1 MLEHRLILALLL
13 GVPATA
19 GVSVSPTIVQAAEE
33 CRMKPGSTAP
43 SGSRWLYRINRTD
56 HRHCWFLSSKAV
68 GAHSQVSRRYRLLA
82 GDPDAASQD
91 EQRDSDLQ
99 ATSAPTNKTDDVAAK
114 PPVAPQ
120 ATMPAIEQSSENLVS
135 HSVLTIV
142 YRPPPPTAQ
151 TALEPTVGAARA
163 QSRTPAGGGKSNVVL
178 LAGAAAAGL
187 LLAGG
192 VLHFTRRVHRR
203 AHTQVVADRRSA
215 RWPLANKPLVEAM
228 PLHMTAE
235 YLKQSLH
242 ELKRDR
248 QRARED
254 LLLLDQTHEYTA
266 VSLPHAAAWLS
277 RPKATQTVK
286 AVNRQLADA

>member
-1 MLEHRLILALLL
+1 M
-13 GVPATA
+13 
-19 GVSVSPTIVQAAEE
+19 SPTIVQAAEE

-91 EQRDSDLQ
+91 QQRDSDLQ

-178 LAGAAAAGL
+178 LAGAAVLGL
-187 LLAGG
+187 LFAAVAFHVTRHIHLRSRTRAMADQQGARGPVAVRLSVATKPSPMMADLPRRPKDKPARTWASSETHLRG
-192 VLHFTRRVHRR
+192 VQFSFAPRFVSCGYGRCERRNI
-203 AHTQVVADRRSA
+203 AATCGS
-215 RWPLANKPLVEAM
+215 LANA
-228 PLHMTAE
+228 A
-235 YLKQSLH
+235 QSQSAC
-242 ELKRDR
+242 ETTNNSS
-248 QRARED
+248 AC
-254 LLLLDQTHEYTA
+254 
-266 VSLPHAAAWLS
+266 
-277 RPKATQTVK
+277 
-286 AVNRQLADA
+286 